1 MNKIINLQKYK
12 TMKKLFYLILT
23 SFLLFTCNPH
33 KSKIIN
39 DWNLISITTYEESK
53 SNENSMSKS
62 RTTLDM
68 KKDGSFTFTS
78 DGNDEIINKYFPFYN
93 RNGFWELE
101 GDVLSLQFT
110 DGSDGGITLDFLI
123 IEERSIDR
131 FRIQGL
137 KYRISTAGVSA
148 NDIIEILS
156 SEIYFVSYSFEQA
169 F

>member
-1 MNKIINLQKYK
+1 
-12 TMKKLFYLILT
+12 MKKLCYLFLT
-23 SFLLFTCNPH
+23 SFFIFTCNPH

-53 SNENSMSKS
+53 SNKNSMSRS

-78 DGNDEIINKYFPFYN
+78 DGDDRIINKYFSFYN
-93 RNGFWELE
+93 RNGFWKLE

-110 DGSDGGITLDFLI
+110 DGSDDGVTLDFLI
-123 IEERSIDR
+123 IEEHSIDR
-131 FRIQGL
+131 FRIKGL
-137 KYRISTAGVSA
+137 GYRISTGGVSVR
-148 NDIIEILS
+148 DIKEVS
-156 SEIYFVSYSFEQA
+156 SAEMYFVSFSFEQA